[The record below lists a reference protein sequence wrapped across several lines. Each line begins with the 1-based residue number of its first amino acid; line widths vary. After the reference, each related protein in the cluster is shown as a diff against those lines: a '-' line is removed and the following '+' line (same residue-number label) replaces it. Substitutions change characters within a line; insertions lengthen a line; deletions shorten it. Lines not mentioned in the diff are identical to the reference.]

1 MWLLVLH
8 GFVEIEDNALW
19 VSIPILAFFD
29 FYGFLF
35 NNLFNSGKPLN
46 TILDFN
52 STLEFSPLVD
62 EVHKNFFL
70 S

>member
-1 MWLLVLH
+1 
-8 GFVEIEDNALW
+8 
-19 VSIPILAFFD
+19 
-29 FYGFLF
+29 
-35 NNLFNSGKPLN
+35 LN

-70 S
+70 SWGLVPFSVFRIPGLTDEMVASHF